1 MLCFTRGEKKFSN
14 YYRYNCTCYSWF
26 YRRILCSLIS
36 YHYFIIQFLN
46 KQELQQ
52 VSFNHSSANDFK
64 RLYEFLQKCT
74 LKPCS
79 FMMINTTLA
88 SDNPL
93 RFRDSLFEKNI
104 EVTKKINDKIRDGK
118 LQHDINK
125 EDAKKSALSPGKIEK
140 YRYLTGQ
147 EIVPSKSK

>member
-1 MLCFTRGEKKFSN
+1 
-14 YYRYNCTCYSWF
+14 
-26 YRRILCSLIS
+26 
-36 YHYFIIQFLN
+36 
-46 KQELQQ
+46 
-52 VSFNHSSANDFK
+52 
-64 RLYEFLQKCT
+64 
-74 LKPCS
+74 
-79 FMMINTTLA
+79 MMINTTLA

-104 EVTKKINDKIRDGK
+104 EVTKKINDKTRDGK